1 MKYKKRLLVI
11 AAAAVISVSSVAE
24 AKNVR
29 VGVVLPYTGGAAQFG
44 QQIDRGMSLYLSLH
58 GDQLGGHQIELIKR
72 DSKRPGGDIAKTA
85 VQELITREKVDLL
98 TGFVFSPNAM
108 ASAPLVTQGKVPMVI
123 MNAGTA
129 WIPNLSPYIARVS
142 FTMWQ
147 AGVPMGEYAKNTLN
161 CASAASGYT
170 DYPPGKDSV
179 AAFKFGFEGAGG
191 KVGDAIPMGGPREVP
206 DFTPFFQRVKDAKPD
221 CFYVFVPA
229 GNHASA
235 VVKTFSDLGMAGAGI
250 RLIGP
255 GDITQDTKLQGMG
268 DSAVGMVTVHH
279 YSADYETPENQAF
292 VAAWKAAYGADTTP
306 DFMGVAGYDGMAA
319 IVDVIRELDGNIS
332 ADATMDI
339 LKGWKFDSPRGPI
352 MIDPETRDIIQDQ
365 HVHEVVKSG
374 GRLKIKVLSSIS
386 QVKDPCKANQLGKCA
401 SN

>member
-1 MKYKKRLLVI
+1 MKYKKELLVI
-11 AAAAVISVSSVAE
+11 VAAAVVAMSAVAE

-108 ASAPLVTQGKVPMVI
+108 ASAPLVTQGKVPIVI

-161 CASAASGYT
+161 CTSAASGYT

-191 KVGDAIPMGGPREVP
+191 KVVDAIPMGGPREVP

-250 RLIGP
+250 RSDWSWRYHPRYKTP
-255 GDITQDTKLQGMG
+255 GNG
-268 DSAVGMVTVHH
+268 
-279 YSADYETPENQAF
+279 
-292 VAAWKAAYGADTTP
+292 
-306 DFMGVAGYDGMAA
+306 
-319 IVDVIRELDGNIS
+319 
-332 ADATMDI
+332 
-339 LKGWKFDSPRGPI
+339 
-352 MIDPETRDIIQDQ
+352 
-365 HVHEVVKSG
+365 
-374 GRLKIKVLSSIS
+374 
-386 QVKDPCKANQLGKCA
+386 
-401 SN
+401 